1 MRMFLK
7 NTFTIKNAGIA
18 FVLLVGISQQTQA
31 GMPVIDI
38 SNLEQNIVS
47 AVQQVAAVEKQ
58 IQQYQ
63 TQLQQYQ
70 NMLQNTAAPSA
81 YIWDQA
87 SQVMN
92 KLMVAQDTLSYYKK
106 KAGSI
111 DSYLS
116 RYQDVNYYR
125 TSPCFTAAGCSS
137 SQLQALQ
144 DAQANNSEALKH
156 ANDAVLKGIDQQQQ
170 TLISDAATLQ
180 KLQLQATTAQGQMQA
195 LQAANQ
201 LASAQTNQLLQIRSM
216 LAAQA
221 TAAATRASNDADKAA
236 LMEAADQRFRSG
248 SYTKSPVK
256 KW

>member
-1 MRMFLK
+1 
-7 NTFTIKNAGIA
+7 
-18 FVLLVGISQQTQA
+18 
-31 GMPVIDI
+31 
-38 SNLEQNIVS
+38 
-47 AVQQVAAVEKQ
+47 
-58 IQQYQ
+58 
-63 TQLQQYQ
+63 
-70 NMLQNTAAPSA
+70 
-81 YIWDQA
+81 
-87 SQVMN
+87 
-92 KLMVAQDTLSYYKK
+92 
-106 KAGSI
+106 
-111 DSYLS
+111 
-116 RYQDVNYYR
+116 
-125 TSPCFTAAGCSS
+125 
-137 SQLQALQ
+137 
-144 DAQANNSEALKH
+144 QANNSEALKH